1 MLQLSLLSDKVIE
14 IDMLFFLSRLI
25 SYLAVV
31 IGIA

>member
-14 IDMLFFLSRLI
+14 IDMLFSPSRLI

>member
-14 IDMLFFLSRLI
+14 IDMLFSLSRLI